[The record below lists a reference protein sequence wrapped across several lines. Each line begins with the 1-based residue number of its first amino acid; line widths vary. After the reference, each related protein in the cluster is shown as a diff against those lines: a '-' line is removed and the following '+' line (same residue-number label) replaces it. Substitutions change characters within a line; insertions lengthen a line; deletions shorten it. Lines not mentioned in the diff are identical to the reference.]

1 MRAEDQFHVGIVAED
16 FDATRA
22 SLSTL
27 FGYQW
32 CPEIGGPVPV
42 RVATGDTTVDLR
54 CVYSR
59 CAPRLEIVRAV
70 PGTVWVPAAGSG
82 IHHVG
87 YWSDDVAADSDE
99 LNRRGYMAEAAGV
112 HPDGTPFW
120 AYHRSTNGPRVELV
134 ARALQPAMEEYWA
147 TPGPEA

>member
-16 FDATRA
+16 FDTTRA
-22 SLSTL
+22 DLSAL

-42 RVATGDTTVDLR
+42 RLATGATTVDLR
-54 CVYSR
+54 CVYSTT
-59 CAPRLEIVRAV
+59 APRLEVVRAV
-70 PGTVWVPAAGSG
+70 PGTLWVPAAGSG

-99 LNRRGYMAEAAGV
+99 LDQRGYVAEVVGV
-112 HPDGTPFW
+112 RPDGAPFW
-120 AYHRSTNGPRVELV
+120 AYHRSANGPRIELV
-134 ARALQPAMEEYWA
+134 ARALQPTLEECWA
-147 TPGPEA
+147 TRAPEA